1 MHSSIRLFIVR
12 VYSTSSLLFSPIKI
26 QLFCFSVQVLS
37 ECFRPILA
45 SYQSRLESMYSS
57 SLAAPAKGS
66 FESVCAIYEST
77 LRFLSLTYELVAG
90 AFLDVA
96 EAGSA
101 KKGDNGMG
109 LYHKMITVFLKVAS
123 PFSNYQERFEQLETK
138 HSQVAT
144 RLVSKDIQ
152 QAVGSVSSSSSTAAS
167 LEALQDATERL
178 KDLAPFI
185 FPMTEGSLG
194 RFELLNGGYKATEAL
209 STVDQVLSGHAGELV
224 IAIRT
229 LSAAMTADANRLAE
243 HFDEQHVLCA
253 MEVLKIAGSF
263 CRDLRMFEG
272 KTRERLGMLSER
284 MSEHLKHEQ
293 ELKEA
298 SSASGTKKKSFNL
311 PDSMSV
317 VEIDSV
323 LTKAV
328 CTIGNEDDEKNTAL
342 TVLQRLAAADEMTC
356 VSLYPESE
364 DAVKRLTNSCHT
376 FVFDVCSAVPGKH
389 LGGMSEMACW
399 KEVASANDFDS
410 YGTLPQQFIT
420 HVGEHMLALVQAL
433 EPFASDPEAL
443 ALANEVMEG
452 VRDVALQPWGEF
464 SAAAG
469 LSRSDSVVAILM
481 NGKEIADYVLNNAA
495 LAEEDA
501 ELDGDVGEDEKQSA
515 EFCNAWLDVVGLAV
529 TGRLLERIM
538 RISQLTPKG
547 CEHLSVDLNYLVN
560 VFSALGVA
568 GHPHPLVSHLAE
580 LAVLGDDDLREHIM
594 ARDRN
599 NPVTA
604 ALKAVEVRIALLRGI
619 VVN

>member
-1 MHSSIRLFIVR
+1 ME
-12 VYSTSSLLFSPIKI
+12 SL
-26 QLFCFSVQVLS
+26 
-37 ECFRPILA
+37 
-45 SYQSRLESMYSS
+45 YSS

-77 LRFLSLTYELVAG
+77 LRFLSVTYELVAG

-109 LYHKMITVFLKVAS
+109 LYQEMIAVFTRVAS

-144 RLVSKDIQ
+144 QLVSKDIQ
-152 QAVGSVSSSSSTAAS
+152 QAVGSVSSSSSAAS

-185 FPMTEGSLG
+185 FPMMEGSLG
-194 RFELLNGGYKATEAL
+194 RFELLNGGYKATQAL
-209 STVDQVLSGHAGELV
+209 NTVDQVLSGHAGELV

-229 LSAAMTADANRLAE
+229 LSATMTADANRLAE

-263 CRDLRMFEG
+263 CRDLRLFEG

-284 MSEHLKHEQ
+284 MSAHLKHEQ

-298 SSASGTKKKSFNL
+298 SSASASGTKKMSLFNL
-311 PDSMSV
+311 PDAMSV
-317 VEIDSV
+317 VDIDSV

-328 CTIGNEDDEKNTAL
+328 CTIGNEDDEENNNTSL
-342 TVLQRLAAADEMTC
+342 TVLQRLAAADEMAC

-364 DAVKRLTNSCHT
+364 DAVKRLAYSCHT
-376 FVFDVCSAVPGKH
+376 FVFDVCSAVPRKH
-389 LGGMSEMACW
+389 LGGMTEMTCW

-410 YGTLPQQFIT
+410 YGTLPQQYIT

-443 ALANEVMEG
+443 DLANEVMEG

-464 SAAAG
+464 TAATG
-469 LSRSDSVVAILM
+469 ISGSDSVVAILM

-501 ELDGDVGEDEKQSA
+501 ELEGDAGEDEKKSA

-538 RISQLTPKG
+538 RITQLTPKG

-594 ARDRN
+594 TRDRN

>member
-1 MHSSIRLFIVR
+1 
-12 VYSTSSLLFSPIKI
+12 
-26 QLFCFSVQVLS
+26 
-37 ECFRPILA
+37 
-45 SYQSRLESMYSS
+45 
-57 SLAAPAKGS
+57 
-66 FESVCAIYEST
+66 
-77 LRFLSLTYELVAG
+77 
-90 AFLDVA
+90 
-96 EAGSA
+96 
-101 KKGDNGMG
+101 
-109 LYHKMITVFLKVAS
+109 
-123 PFSNYQERFEQLETK
+123 
-138 HSQVAT
+138 
-144 RLVSKDIQ
+144 
-152 QAVGSVSSSSSTAAS
+152 
-167 LEALQDATERL
+167 
-178 KDLAPFI
+178 
-185 FPMTEGSLG
+185 
-194 RFELLNGGYKATEAL
+194 LNGGYKATQAL
-209 STVDQVLSGHAGELV
+209 NTVDQVLSGHAGELV

-263 CRDLRMFEG
+263 CRDLRLFGG

-284 MSEHLKHEQ
+284 MSEHEKYEQ

-298 SSASGTKKKSFNL
+298 SFASGTKKKSFNL
-311 PDSMSV
+311 PDSMSP

-328 CTIGNEDDEKNTAL
+328 CTIGNEDDENNNKAL
-342 TVLQRLAAADEMTC
+342 SVLQRLAAADEGTC
-356 VSLYPESE
+356 ISLYPESE
-364 DAVKRLTNSCHT
+364 DAVKRLANSCHD
-376 FVFDVCSAVPGKH
+376 FVFDVCSAVPRKH

-399 KEVASANDFDS
+399 KEVASANDYDS
-410 YGTLPQQFIT
+410 YGTLPQQYIT
-420 HVGEHMLALVQAL
+420 QVGEHMLALVQAL

-452 VRDVALQPWGEF
+452 VRDVALHPWGEF
-464 SAAAG
+464 TAATG
-469 LSRSDSVVAILM
+469 LSGSDSEVAILI
-481 NGKEIADYVLNNAA
+481 NGKAIGDYVLNNAA

-501 ELDGDVGEDEKQSA
+501 DLDGDVGEDEKKSA

-580 LAVLGDDDLREHIM
+580 LVVLGDDDLREHIM
-594 ARDRN
+594 TRDRN

>member
-1 MHSSIRLFIVR
+1 MSHPQLLLLL
-12 VYSTSSLLFSPIKI
+12 YSY
-26 QLFCFSVQVLS
+26 QVLS
-37 ECFRPILA
+37 ECFRPIL
-45 SYQSRLESMYSS
+45 SSFQSRLESLYSS

-77 LRFLSLTYELVAG
+77 LRFLSVTYELVAG

-101 KKGDNGMG
+101 KKGDSGMG
-109 LYHKMITVFLKVAS
+109 IYKEMISVFSQVAS

-144 RLVSKDIQ
+144 QLVSKDIQ
-152 QAVGSVSSSSSTAAS
+152 QAVSTTAS

-185 FPMTEGSLG
+185 FPMVEGSLG
-194 RFELLNGGYKATEAL
+194 RFELLNGGYKAAKAL
-209 STVDQVLSGHAGELV
+209 ASVDQILSGHAGELT

-229 LSAAMTADANRLAE
+229 LSAAMTADSNRLAE
-243 HFDEQHVLCA
+243 NFDEQHVLCA

-263 CRDLRMFEG
+263 CRDLRLFEG

-284 MSEHLKHEQ
+284 MSEHSKHEQ

-298 SSASGTKKKSFNL
+298 SSASGIKKKSFNL

-328 CTIGNEDDEKNTAL
+328 CTIGNEEDDESNRAL
-342 TVLQRLAAADEMTC
+342 TVLQRLAAVDERTC

-364 DAVKRLTNSCHT
+364 DVVKRLANSCHN
-376 FVFDVCSAVPGKH
+376 FVFDVCSAVPREH

-410 YGTLPQQFIT
+410 YGTLPQQYIT

-464 SAAAG
+464 TAATG
-469 LSRSDSVVAILM
+469 LSASDSTVAILM
-481 NGKEIADYVLNNAA
+481 NGKEIADFVLNNAA

-501 ELDGDVGEDEKQSA
+501 QLEGDVGEDEKKSA

-529 TGRLLERIM
+529 TGRLLERTM

-568 GHPHPLVSHLAE
+568 GHPHPLVTHLAE

-594 ARDRN
+594 TRDRN

-604 ALKAVEVRIALLRGI
+604 ALKAVEVRVALLRGI

>member
-1 MHSSIRLFIVR
+1 L
-12 VYSTSSLLFSPIKI
+12 
-26 QLFCFSVQVLS
+26 SV
-37 ECFRPILA
+37 
-45 SYQSRLESMYSS
+45 
-57 SLAAPAKGS
+57 
-66 FESVCAIYEST
+66 
-77 LRFLSLTYELVAG
+77 TYELVAG

-101 KKGDNGMG
+101 KKGDNGIG
-109 LYHKMITVFLKVAS
+109 LYQEMISVFTKVAS

-144 RLVSKDIQ
+144 QLVSKDIQ
-152 QAVGSVSSSSSTAAS
+152 QAVSTTAS

-185 FPMTEGSLG
+185 FPMMEGSLG
-194 RFELLNGGYKATEAL
+194 RFELLNGGYKATQAL
-209 STVDQVLSGHAGELV
+209 GTVDQVLSGHAGELT

-263 CRDLRMFEG
+263 CRDLRLFEG

-284 MSEHLKHEQ
+284 MSEHLKYEQ

-298 SSASGTKKKSFNL
+298 LSASGTKKKSSFNL

-328 CTIGNEDDEKNTAL
+328 CSMGNEDNESNTAL
-342 TVLQRLAAADEMTC
+342 TVLQRLAAADERTH

-364 DAVKRLTNSCHT
+364 DVVKRLANSCHT
-376 FVFDVCSAVPGKH
+376 FVFDVCSAVPRNH
-389 LGGMSEMACW
+389 LGGMSEMTCW
-399 KEVASANDFDS
+399 REVASANDFDS
-410 YGTLPQQFIT
+410 YGTLPQQYIT

-443 ALANEVMEG
+443 SLANEVMEG

-464 SAAAG
+464 AAATG
-469 LSRSDSVVAILM
+469 LSSSDSVVAILM
-481 NGKEIADYVLNNAA
+481 NGKEIVDYVLNNAA

-501 ELDGDVGEDEKQSA
+501 QLEDDVGEDEKKSA
-515 EFCNAWLDVVGLAV
+515 EFCNAWLDVVGLSV

-568 GHPHPLVSHLAE
+568 GHPHPLVTHLAE

-594 ARDRN
+594 TRDRN
-599 NPVTA
+599 NPVAA
-604 ALKAVEVRIALLRGI
+604 ALKAVEVRVALLRGI